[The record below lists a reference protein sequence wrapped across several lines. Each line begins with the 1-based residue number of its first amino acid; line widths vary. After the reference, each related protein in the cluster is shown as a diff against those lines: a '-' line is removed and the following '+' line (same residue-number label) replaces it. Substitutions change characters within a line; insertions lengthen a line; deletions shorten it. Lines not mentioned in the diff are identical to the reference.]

1 MNFLLKKLQTGLPA
15 LRQAAELVY
24 KSSGKWTLLTALMA
38 LLQGL
43 FPLLSL
49 YLIKLVV
56 DAAAAGVNAA
66 DKTAAFQKLLIF
78 IFLAA
83 AAGVIGS
90 LLNSLAQI
98 VQEYRD
104 LRVNEYI
111 SNLIHTKSVQVDLAY
126 YENPAYFDTLHM
138 AQHQAA
144 FRPVAM
150 VNKLVQMVQNAITL
164 GAMVAVLLTFN
175 ALVLILAAVAV
186 IPAVWVKYKFSRRL
200 YEWHKQWTPSE
211 RKSHYYGW
219 LISSQEYAKELRL
232 YGLGDLFTSRF
243 KELHWRVAM
252 ERLKINRKRA
262 MAEMAGQFFTILVA
276 FALLAFI
283 ARGALTGAITLGGLV
298 MYYQA
303 FQRGQTSLQSTLK
316 GLAELYE
323 DSLFLRTLFDF
334 LHLEPA
340 IADPP
345 APRTLPKKAHY
356 GIGFER
362 VLFQYPSSAAPALRE
377 VSFQIAP
384 GEHIALVGEN
394 GSGKST
400 LIKLICRLYDPQSG
414 RITLDGFDLRDYAVA
429 DLRKSMSVL
438 LQDFS
443 QYHTTARENIWYG
456 DTTLPMQED
465 AIQRAAQL
473 SGAASVIEKLPQG
486 METPLG
492 RWIEEGSELSTGEW
506 QRMALAR
513 AFYREAP
520 IVILDEP
527 TASLD
532 ADAEY
537 RIHESFLQLAKEKT
551 ALFIS
556 HKLFSARAADRILVL
571 DQGRLV
577 EEGDHAQLMQ
587 RNGQYA
593 RLYSLQA
600 QRFA

>member
-1 MNFLLKKLQTGLPA
+1 MKSIIKKIQTGLPA

-24 KSSGKWTLLTALMA
+24 KSSGKWTLLTAFLV

-43 FPLLSL
+43 FPLVTL
-49 YLIKLVV
+49 YLTKLVV
-56 DAAAAGVNAA
+56 DTAATGVTAA
-66 DKTAAFQKLLIF
+66 DKSDAFQKLFTF
-78 IFLAA
+78 IILAA
-83 AAGVIGS
+83 AAGVLGS

-111 SNLIHTKSVQVDLAY
+111 LNLIHAKSVQVDLAF
-126 YENPAYFDTLHM
+126 YENPAYFDNLHM
-138 AQHQAA
+138 AQNQAA
-144 FRPVAM
+144 FRPVSM
-150 VNKLVQMVQNAITL
+150 VNKLVQLVQNAITL

-175 ALVLILAAVAV
+175 ALVIILAGIAVV
-186 IPAVWVKYKFSRRL
+186 PAVWVKYRFSRRL
-200 YEWHKQWTPSE
+200 YEWHKKWTHSE
-211 RKSHYYGW
+211 RKSQYYSW
-219 LISSQEYAKELRL
+219 LITSKVYAKELRL
-232 YGLGDLFTSRF
+232 FGLGELFIDRF
-243 KELHWRVAM
+243 KELRWRVAM
-252 ERLKINRKRA
+252 ERLKLNRRRTL
-262 MAEMAGQFFTILVA
+262 AELAGQVFTVVVA

-283 ARGALTGAITLGGLV
+283 ARDAVRGAITLGGLV

-303 FQRGQTSLQSTLK
+303 FQRGQTSMQSTLK

-323 DSLFLRTLFDF
+323 DSLFLRSLFDF
-334 LHLEPA
+334 LEVKPD

-345 APRTLPKKAHY
+345 APRRLVQKVQHGLA
-356 GIGFER
+356 FEK
-362 VLFQYPSSAAPALRE
+362 VCFQYPASGKPALQDI
-377 VSFQIAP
+377 SFTIAP

-400 LIKLICRLYDPQSG
+400 LIKLMCRLYDPDTG
-414 RITLDGFDLRDYAVA
+414 VITLDGHDIREYAVA
-429 DLRKSMSVL
+429 DIRQSMSVL

-456 DTTLPMQED
+456 D
-465 AIQRAAQL
+465 IQSNAGDERIEATARL
-473 SGAASVIEKLPQG
+473 AGANRVIDKLPQK
-486 METPLG
+486 MDTPLG

-513 AFYREAP
+513 TFFREAP

-527 TASLD
+527 TSSLD
-532 ADAEY
+532 ADAET
-537 RIHESFLQLAKEKT
+537 RIYQSFLQLAKGKT

-556 HKLFSARAADRILVL
+556 HKMFSARIADRILVL
-571 DQGRLV
+571 ENGHLA
-577 EEGDHAQLMQ
+577 ESGNHTELMR
-587 RNGQYA
+587 RNGIYA